1 MSKKNTAGDIIAKV
15 TMFGVAGWV
24 AENALCGDR
33 YSALFRGHKV
43 PFLPIYA
50 AGGLVVTTASPYVS
64 EVADPRTWVRLF
76 DPRHGRRVRR
86 VSDRSRATALAIVG
100 LRSSRCPRPIVGGL
114 PQLRALRVVG
124 RARSRCGEVRV
135 TDGERIVWA
144 TSYAI
149 ALDRNNDASLASQV
163 ASSAIV
169 RLRETALRA
178 SDGNLTTAE
187 IDERLFIDEIVNV
200 P

>member
-1 MSKKNTAGDIIAKV
+1 M
-15 TMFGVAGWV
+15 
-24 AENALCGDR
+24 
-33 YSALFRGHKV
+33 
-43 PFLPIYA
+43 
-50 AGGLVVTTASPYVS
+50 
-64 EVADPRTWVRLF
+64 
-76 DPRHGRRVRR
+76 
-86 VSDRSRATALAIVG
+86 
-100 LRSSRCPRPIVGGL
+100 
-114 PQLRALRVVG
+114 
-124 RARSRCGEVRV
+124 